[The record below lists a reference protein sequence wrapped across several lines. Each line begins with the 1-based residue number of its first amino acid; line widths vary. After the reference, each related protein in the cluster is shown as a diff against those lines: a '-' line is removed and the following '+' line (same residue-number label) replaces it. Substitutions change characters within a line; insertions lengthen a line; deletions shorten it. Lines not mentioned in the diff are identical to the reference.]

1 MYDMQNDWA
10 SGQCATTPSVY
21 LNSGYQMGV
30 ALDFMDSEI
39 PRLVSG
45 VDTRGA
51 VSVAYLNQDNNNS
64 NDRTDIFT
72 CFTSILR
79 VGANQQVQVVY

>member
-1 MYDMQNDWA
+1 
-10 SGQCATTPSVY
+10 
-21 LNSGYQMGV
+21 MGV
-30 ALDFMDSEI
+30 ALDFMDDAI

-51 VSVAYLNQDNNNS
+51 VSVAYLNQDNNNQGE
-64 NDRTDIFT
+64 RTDVFT